1 MLSKFCVGYL
11 YSSTGQSM
19 IVVSSDKATSLKPR
33 VLPGKWQLLKT
44 HRVVLLRLES
54 RKVLE
59 HRWRLA
65 DQPLLRIQVDHVL
78 PAVLKDL
85 ESLEVRA
92 NQQVLAAHRAPANLS
107 TNKRPTDRVAGIIHR
122 TTPYNNRRNAAN
134 APSR

>member
-1 MLSKFCVGYL
+1 
-11 YSSTGQSM
+11 M
-19 IVVSSDKATSLKPR
+19 IVVNSDKATSLKPR

-65 DQPLLRIQVDHVL
+65 DQPLQRIQVGHVL
-78 PAVLKDL
+78 PAALKDL

-107 TNKRPTDRVAGIIHR
+107 TK
-122 TTPYNNRRNAAN
+122 
-134 APSR
+134 